1 MAVITG
7 TPPDSDTEVIVSVD
21 ESAASAA
28 DDKPSAMDGETENTP
43 TPADDGAD
51 TAEPEVK
58 PSADVKDDE
67 PAKPAT
73 VEENELEPEP
83 EPEQVDGSGVQKLYR
98 HDCHY
103 ECCPSRWSKFA
114 THQDEQNALEAEVRA
129 VPIVQRHAFNSDKE
143 WVTVSF
149 NVHCP
154 HMRAFLAE
162 ALARYQDLDL
172 DLEGWTFSPP
182 YKPLVHRWDR
192 ILALHRQIRSQSEEG
207 DDDNDNDN
215 DTEEGKNKKKAA
227 VDQLVDFLQPILAG
241 SIEDLTSTRDTGTIR
256 YDMLWQIY
264 PPGEQVLT
272 KFYGVDTIC
281 RVVKYHKSQR
291 RRCWIITLEY
301 VDWDGERCGL
311 RTTEVRIPLY
321 SGLRRVTSFP
331 AYPLSFA
338 EKPEEIREAMMA
350 RGRRFQELRGYHF
363 LSYEGVKILTES
375 NLQQPMSGR
384 VVIDTY
390 AYYKSNNLVKP
401 EMGSLGCTTSTT
413 TTTTN
418 ETAAAGDD
426 GDAASEYGDGDDN
439 ANANDMSAVAN
450 NPAASERV
458 EDLTELSDEHCL
470 LTTPWL
476 IGFDLKAKTWGRFLI
491 DKLGEVVWNDKAY
504 DNLVLPGGEKEL
516 AWDFVQ
522 SKSRSN
528 EVIDDFVP
536 DKGRGLIILMFG
548 PPGVGKTYTA
558 EAVAEKARVPL
569 YLVSAGMLGTS
580 PEVVEPALDHALE
593 LCRMW
598 NAMLLLDE
606 ADVFLGAR
614 LDDSLTRN
622 ELVSIFLTKLEYYQG
637 ILFLTTNRFSR
648 IDHAFQSRVDLFL
661 PYHDLD
667 AATRTQVWH
676 NFLEHFGGADKFDV
690 TPRDV
695 ADRFAAL
702 PLNGREI
709 KNLLKS
715 AQLLTARREGGKVKA
730 ETLALLA
737 EKRVAALRMLEERHV
752 SVGR

>member
-1 MAVITG
+1 MAIVTAS
-7 TPPDSDTEVIVSVD
+7 PPDSDTEVIVSVD
-21 ESAASAA
+21 ESATPATNANPSAVVGKSANSPEAA
-28 DDKPSAMDGETENTP
+28 DENAAAQVT
-43 TPADDGAD
+43 
-51 TAEPEVK
+51 
-58 PSADVKDDE
+58 
-67 PAKPAT
+67 
-73 VEENELEPEP
+73 
-83 EPEQVDGSGVQKLYR
+83 EPEQGDDGVQKLYR
-98 HDCHY
+98 HDCPY
-103 ECCPSRWSKFA
+103 DACPSRWSKFA
-114 THQDEQNALEAEVRA
+114 THQDEQNALEAEVRT
-129 VPIVQRHAFNSDKE
+129 VPIVQRYTFNSDKE
-143 WVTVSF
+143 WVTDSF
-149 NVHCP
+149 NVNCP
-154 HMRAFLAE
+154 HMRAFLSE
-162 ALARYQDLDL
+162 ALVKYQDLDL

-192 ILALHRQIRSQSEEG
+192 ILALHQQTRDADG
-207 DDDNDNDN
+207 DPD
-215 DTEEGKNKKKAA
+215 KKKA
-227 VDQLVDFLQPILAG
+227 VDQLVNFLKPILAG
-241 SIEDLTSTRDTGTIR
+241 SIEDLTTTRDTGTIR
-256 YDMLWQIY
+256 YGMLWQIY
-264 PPGEQVLT
+264 PPGECVLT
-272 KFYGVDTIC
+272 KFFGVDTVC

-311 RTTEVRIPLY
+311 RTSEVKIPLY
-321 SGLRRVTSFP
+321 YGLRRVTSFP

-338 EKPEEIREAMMA
+338 DKPGEIKEAMMA
-350 RGRRFQELRGYHF
+350 RGRRFQQLRGYHF
-363 LSYEGVKILTES
+363 LSYDGVKILTGSE
-375 NLQQPMSGR
+375 LQQPMSGR
-384 VVIDTY
+384 VIIDTY

-401 EMGSLGCTTSTT
+401 DMAPLGGGSSS
-413 TTTTN
+413 TTN
-418 ETAAAGDD
+418 EPAGDD
-426 GDAASEYGDGDDN
+426 DGGNENYDDGQAASEYGDDDDD
-439 ANANDMSAVAN
+439 ANANDMTAAAN
-450 NPAASERV
+450 NPAASDRA

-476 IGFDLKAKTWGRFLI
+476 IGFDLKAKNWGRFLI
-491 DKLGEVVWNDKAY
+491 DKLGEIVWNDKAY

-528 EVIDDFVP
+528 AVIDDFVP

-606 ADVFLGAR
+606 ADIFLGAR

-622 ELVSIFLTKLEYYQG
+622 ELVSIFLAKLEYYQG

-667 AATRTQVWH
+667 TPTRRQVWQ
-676 NFLEHFGGADKFDV
+676 NFLEHFGAAEDHPFDV
-690 TPRDV
+690 SAEDI
-695 ADRFAAL
+695 DRFAKL

-715 AQLLTARREGGKVKA
+715 AQLLTAQKGGKVKA

-737 EKRVAALRMLEERHV
+737 EKRVTALRMLEEHNAC
-752 SVGR
+752 VGR